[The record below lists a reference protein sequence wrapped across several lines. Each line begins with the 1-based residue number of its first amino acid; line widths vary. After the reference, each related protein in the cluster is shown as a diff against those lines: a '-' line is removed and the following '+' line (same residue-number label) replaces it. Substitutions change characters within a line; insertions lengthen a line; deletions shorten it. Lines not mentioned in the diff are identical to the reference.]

1 MGYARAMGEHG
12 LYVWSAYGAAILLLG
27 GLVLL
32 SVTARRRVRR
42 QLASLDSG
50 RKR

>member
-1 MGYARAMGEHG
+1 MGEHG

-32 SVTARRRVRR
+32 SVTARVRVRR
-42 QLASLDSG
+42 ALE